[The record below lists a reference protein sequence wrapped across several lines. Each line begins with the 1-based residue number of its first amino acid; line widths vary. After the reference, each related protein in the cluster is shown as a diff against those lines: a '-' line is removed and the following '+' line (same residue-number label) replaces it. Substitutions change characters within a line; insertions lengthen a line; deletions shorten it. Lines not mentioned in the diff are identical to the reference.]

1 MEPQEKS
8 PCVFRLNN
16 LGLGIDIQMATDINS
31 SVTITAAIVHEY
43 GQDVLYYTYMTNPS
57 SATQKENPIQY
68 GTCRMI
74 LDEDNAR
81 ISGKYWTSSNTVGD
95 IDWLAVDVNN

>member
-1 MEPQEKS
+1 MRVQIKQS
-8 PCVFRLNN
+8 WF
-16 LGLGIDIQMATDINS
+16 GIDIQMATYINS

>member
-1 MEPQEKS
+1 
-8 PCVFRLNN
+8 
-16 LGLGIDIQMATDINS
+16 
-31 SVTITAAIVHEY
+31 
-43 GQDVLYYTYMTNPS
+43 MTNPS